1 MTSKEIDPK
10 GQRVSA
16 FCLCSLFSS
25 FVYFVSSLFP
35 SVLFVLLIILSGLFV
50 LILFFVLFVLSC
62 LFCLL
67 RFICMYI
74 YIYYWL
80 RARFRRARKPHVSI
94 SFLSFLSFVSL
105 VCSLRSLLF
114 VLTVLLF
121 SSVFFVSLF
130 FRFFSHFSF
139 SFLLPTIS
147 YFKNLIEFVGSA
159 KSPLVSKEFVLIVLA
174 CFSL

>member
-1 MTSKEIDPK
+1 M
-10 GQRVSA
+10 Q
-16 FCLCSLFSS
+16 
-25 FVYFVSSLFP
+25 
-35 SVLFVLLIILSGLFV
+35 SVLFF
-50 LILFFVLFVLSC
+50 C
-62 LFCLL
+62 LFCLFTVPVCSVRSSDYSKRSFRSDPFL
-67 RFICMYI
+67 RSFRIVLSFLSASFHLYVCI

>member
-74 YIYYWL
+74 YIYIIGFVL
-80 RARFRRARKPHVSI
+80 VSGGRENHM
-94 SFLSFLSFVSL
+94 FLYLFYLF
-105 VCSLRSLLF
+105 SLL
-114 VLTVLLF
+114 
-121 SSVFFVSLF
+121 
-130 FRFFSHFSF
+130 
-139 SFLLPTIS
+139 
-147 YFKNLIEFVGSA
+147 
-159 KSPLVSKEFVLIVLA
+159 
-174 CFSL
+174 

>member
-25 FVYFVSSLFP
+25 FVYFVSSVCCLVYTVFLLTVP
-35 SVLFVLLIILSGLFV
+35 VCSVRSSDYSNRSFRSDCFLRSFRI
-50 LILFFVLFVLSC
+50 VLSFLSASFHLC
-62 LFCLL
+62 
-67 RFICMYI
+67 ICTHI
-74 YIYYWL
+74 RL

-105 VCSLRSLLF
+105 VCSLPSLLF

-121 SSVFFVSLF
+121 SSVFFVSPF
-130 FRFFSHFSF
+130 FLP
-139 SFLLPTIS
+139 FLLSFFVFIS
-147 YFKNLIEFVGSA
+147 STYNIL
-159 KSPLVSKEFVLIVLA
+159 L
-174 CFSL
+174 